1 MKSYGNRNGSFKI
14 YRWDLSTRTRTFKS
28 SNVSSL
34 FSTIIYT
41 NDLYSEDESRYR
53 LEEVKSYGNRNGS
66 FKIYRWITS
75 IRTRAFKSSNVSSL

>member
-1 MKSYGNRNGSFKI
+1 TSI
-14 YRWDLSTRTRTFKS
+14 RTRTFKS

-66 FKIYRWITS
+66 FKIYRWDLST
-75 IRTRAFKSSNVSSL
+75 RTRTFKSSNVSSLFSNYLYK

>member
-1 MKSYGNRNGSFKI
+1 
-14 YRWDLSTRTRTFKS
+14 
-28 SNVSSL
+28 VSSL

-66 FKIYRWITS
+66 FKIYRWDLST
-75 IRTRAFKSSNVSSL
+75 RTRTFKSSNVSSLFSNYS